1 MFAAMSK
8 FPIIDLSQE
17 KKITQ
22 QFVRIFGCSFL
33 LSVIGST
40 LKSVY
45 FSQIL
50 NYTISASAIFFASE
64 CFVGNIITEV
74 VPISLMF
81 FIHRKNLL
89 DVAEVPAQQRESLI
103 SNSIYSAS
111 RSALTGPQTESTAE
125 GTSSNE
131 FSDIAS
137 TGLMSLRVINRLA

>member
-1 MFAAMSK
+1 MYRMFAAMSK

-33 LSVIGST
+33 LSVVGST

-45 FSQIL
+45 FSQIVD
-50 NYTISASAIFFASE
+50 YTVSASPIFFASE

-89 DVAEVPAQQRESLI
+89 DVAEVPA
-103 SNSIYSAS
+103 
-111 RSALTGPQTESTAE
+111 
-125 GTSSNE
+125 
-131 FSDIAS
+131 
-137 TGLMSLRVINRLA
+137 